1 MIVTLDGVIQEPGFA
16 YTINS
21 GSITF
26 SQPPLA
32 GVTFYGKEFKFKDDI
47 SLFPLESKK
56 NW

>member
-21 GSITF
+21 GNITF

-32 GVTFYGKEFKFKDDI
+32 CWCYF
-47 SLFPLESKK
+47 L
-56 NW
+56 W